1 MMTDNVKQ
9 CHDGNQL
16 FGNSGNALNTAQ
28 EDESCQNGDH
38 NANHH
43 AVNAERIVERITN
56 GVGLH
61 HVAHKAEGK
70 DQSNGEENGQ
80 ELAKLALECRAD
92 VIRRAAGHLAVHR
105 GAVGLG
111 QNGFGVNGSH
121 AEKGR
126 NPGPE
131 QCAGAAADQGG
142 GAAGNVAGANLCGNG
157 SGQCLKRAHAVFIS
171 CLAVQAET
179 FEQVTHTICK
189 TAQLNK
195 VQLDSKEDA
204 GAHQQEQQQIIP
216 QNVAGLL
223 YDLRKCC
230 HD

>member
-1 MMTDNVKQ
+1 MGTSI
-9 CHDGNQL
+9 

-111 QNGFGVNGSH
+111 Q
-121 AEKGR
+121 
-126 NPGPE
+126 
-131 QCAGAAADQGG
+131 
-142 GAAGNVAGANLCGNG
+142 
-157 SGQCLKRAHAVFIS
+157 KR
-171 CLAVQAET
+171 
-179 FEQVTHTICK
+179 
-189 TAQLNK
+189 
-195 VQLDSKEDA
+195 
-204 GAHQQEQQQIIP
+204 
-216 QNVAGLL
+216 
-223 YDLRKCC
+223 LRRKW
-230 HD
+230 